1 MKLYLKKID
10 EKEISRPKT
19 CVKNCW
25 VDIQNAKME
34 DLLEVVKIMKIDI
47 ADIDDAL
54 DINEIPR
61 IEKIDD
67 TSVMFF
73 KMPVVVKDEIQ
84 LSNLTIILNKE
95 NLVTISTG
103 DNPISDALLD
113 KNCKTKFF
121 TSQKSQL
128 LILMLTMLAESY
140 LKNIEKIRR
149 KLHLNTVALEKI
161 EDLKINEL
169 VKYEEHLN
177 YLNLALQPTKYV
189 VQKLMT
195 GKFIEIFE
203 DDEAMIQDM
212 FDSINQAA
220 EINMVNLRSIVTL
233 RDSYKILLDIR
244 LNKTIKVL
252 TSITIIMTIP
262 TIISSVYGMN
272 VPIPEQNS
280 EIHFFFILGL
290 IAVSSLIAL
299 VIFYFKKWL

>member
-1 MKLYLKKID
+1 MKFYLKKISD
-10 EKEISRPKT
+10 KEISKPKT
-19 CVKNCW
+19 FIKNCW
-25 VDIQNAKME
+25 VDVQNARMD
-34 DLLEVVKIMKIDI
+34 DLIEVVKLMGIDI

-54 DINEIPR
+54 DVNEIPR

-67 TSVMFF
+67 TNIMFF

-103 DNPISDALLD
+103 DNPISDSLLD
-113 KNCKTKFF
+113 KNCKSNFY

-149 KLHLNTVALEKI
+149 KLHLNTVALERV

-203 DDEAMIQDM
+203 EDEAMIKDM

-244 LNKTIKVL
+244 LNKTIKIL

-262 TIISSVYGMN
+262 TIISGIFGMN
-272 VPIPEQNS
+272 VAVPGQDVEGSFLAI
-280 EIHFFFILGL
+280 IILVG
-290 IAVSSLIAL
+290 VSSLIAL